1 MLTHYRIGPVI
12 GRGGMGEVYR
22 ATDTLDLLAFLL
34 RKRAESDIIQP
45 IHESRTAI

>member
-22 ATDTLDLLAFLL
+22 AKDTYDRLDFLL
-34 RKRAESDIIQP
+34 RNRAEPDILQP
-45 IHESRTAI
+45 VHESRNAI